1 MPTYTYTNSSESGDD
16 VFHYDVQS
24 TEDILSQLYSQN
36 NYRPSKSKSSE
47 LQPAP
52 PNAISSAN
60 DIDDT
65 SHASSNDSI
74 KRQTV
79 SPLKECMPTPACLA
93 DKYRFV
99 RKLGHGTQGKIYL
112 AERLADQTKVAIKQ
126 LNIESVKN
134 WKEYDLFKREARV
147 LESIHIEG
155 VATFYEAIERLDDD
169 PPCSYIVQE
178 YIEGHSLAQMLKAG
192 HRFSLIRVYDII
204 IQLLQILRQ
213 LHAHNPPVI
222 HRDIKPSNILLK
234 PLKEDDF
241 QVYLIDFGAVANPQV
256 QGGGSTVAGTF
267 GFMPPEQLTGKP
279 VPGSD
284 IYSLAAVAVNL
295 ISGKSPADM
304 PVKDFYLI
312 FEPDV
317 QNMPPALV
325 NTLRA
330 MLEPN
335 VEERLTDID
344 QIIDIFKNFKNNAY
358 DTANGNK
365 IDCSNS
371 YEYERRLESVCSI
384 CESGNIELWQKLP
397 DKIPRIMLSCYQS
410 LVPVNQ
416 DRFERIFPYVESQ
429 YQHDTTLSHESEVE
443 IVAGCKNMLIAVYVL
458 IFVIIG
464 IICGFAYLLESKSY
478 PTLSIFLIILVITA
492 VAFWYREGSE
502 HTSSAKD
509 NKPPDYYKTSDL
521 EKEYQQRKANTT
533 PGLESSRTADDDI
546 LYSRALVSFFDYER
560 ILRQGR
566 KTIAVITEITY
577 IPADRQY
584 IDRNNY
590 MSAYHNEIY
599 ARYAICSRPMFRI
612 SYKFNPPD
620 DEKSEDLVHSF
631 MSAVEP
637 EGHYRVGDFL
647 PILYALY
654 RDDQSKE
661 HVDSMPFPIPLH
673 DIARYSDI
681 VFKS

>member
-1 MPTYTYTNSSESGDD
+1 MPTYTYTNSSGSGDD
-16 VFHYDVQS
+16 IFHYDVQS

-47 LQPAP
+47 LQLGPQK
-52 PNAISSAN
+52 AISSAN

-65 SHASSNDSI
+65 SHTTSNDPI

-112 AERLADQTKVAIKQ
+112 AERLADQTEVAIKQ

-134 WKEYDLFKREARV
+134 WKEYDLFKREATV

-155 VATFYEAIERLDDD
+155 VATFYEAIERLDED

-204 IQLLQILRQ
+204 IQLLKILRQ

-234 PLKEDDF
+234 PINEDDY

-256 QGGGSTVAGTF
+256 QSGGSTVAGTF

-279 VPGSD
+279 APGSD

-344 QIIDIFKNFKNNAY
+344 QIIDIFEKFKQNAY
-358 DTANGNK
+358 DTIKDNNIAA
-365 IDCSNS
+365 ISQD
-371 YEYERRLESVCSI
+371 EYEHKLKAVSSI
-384 CESGNIELWQKLP
+384 CESGNIDLWQKLP
-397 DKIPRIMLSCYQS
+397 DKTPRALPICFQNIKM
-410 LVPVNQ
+410 VGA
-416 DRFERIFPYVESQ
+416 DRFERIFPYKKKRYLE
-429 YQHDTTLSHESEVE
+429 YDEFSHEEEVQPPK
-443 IVAGCKNMLIAVYVL
+443 GCYESIRD
-458 IFVIIG
+458 IFVKIQ
-464 IICGFAYLLESKSY
+464 
-478 PTLSIFLIILVITA
+478 LIIVTIVLTIAIIAKLVEARAYGVLFAILFGLFIAIATFLFIKMYVTNRSKMTNVNA
-492 VAFWYREGSE
+492 
-502 HTSSAKD
+502 
-509 NKPPDYYKTSDL
+509 NISDL
-521 EKEYQQRKANTT
+521 ETEYQLKMKKDKSLKSQSANDT
-533 PGLESSRTADDDI
+533 LSSRT
-546 LYSRALVSFFDYER
+546 SVSFSEFEQ
-560 ILRQGR
+560 IIKNGR

-577 IPADRQY
+577 IPAHRKY
-584 IDRNNY
+584 IDRNNNY
-590 MSAYHNEIY
+590 DPYGASAE
-599 ARYAICSRPMFRI
+599 YAICSRPMFKI

-631 MSAVEP
+631 LSPVEP
-637 EGHYRVGDFL
+637 EGHYRVGDCL

-654 RDDQSKE
+654 RDEKSKE
-661 HVDSMPFPIPLH
+661 HVDSMPFPVPLH
-673 DIARYSDI
+673 DIVSLSD
-681 VFKS
+681 VAYKS